1 MEKTREENFTLHEME
16 EEEEEEK
23 GEKHEEKVLVLVE
36 EEESFVHEPASLQSR
51 MRHPADRP
59 SQ

>member
-1 MEKTREENFTLHEME
+1 ME
-16 EEEEEEK
+16 EEEEEE
-23 GEKHEEKVLVLVE
+23 EEEEVLVE
-36 EEESFVHEPASLQSR
+36 EEAFVNRPASLQSR